1 MDINF
6 QFNCHTV
13 SIKMRTV
20 YQGEVFN
27 WSAALVI
34 TTNFCVNIAES
45 ELESRGTTEQGN
57 IFNALDIFFI
67 SFYIFEIT
75 INIYVHWFWEFWTN
89 RWNIFDFIV
98 VSVSI
103 VEIIVQA
110 VVGSGYAQINILRTM
125 RVFRVLRL
133 FNKFKEM
140 QKIMVALL
148 ASLRPVFTALLIL
161 VLVISI
167 YSIIGVQLFKEIDPE
182 RFGTF
187 SQAWFTILG
196 FATGDA
202 GCGYIY
208 HPEQK
213 KKKQKFAICI
223 YVYIYMW

>member
-1 MDINF
+1 
-6 QFNCHTV
+6 
-13 SIKMRTV
+13 MRTV
-20 YQGEVFN
+20 YEGEVFN
-27 WSAALVI
+27 WTAALVI

-45 ELESRGTTEQGN
+45 ELDARGTTEQGN
-57 IFNALDIFFI
+57 IFNALDIFFM

-103 VEIIVQA
+103 LEIILQA
-110 VVGSGYAQINILRTM
+110 VVGSGYSQINILRTM

-140 QKIMVALL
+140 QKIMIALL

-161 VLVISI
+161 VMVIAI

-182 RFGTF
+182 RFGSF
-187 SQAWFTILG
+187 SQAWFTMLG
-196 FATGDA
+196 FATGDS
-202 GCGYIY
+202 GCG
-208 HPEQK
+208 
-213 KKKQKFAICI
+213 
-223 YVYIYMW
+223 

>member
-1 MDINF
+1 
-6 QFNCHTV
+6 
-13 SIKMRTV
+13 MRTV
-20 YQGEVFN
+20 YEGEVFN
-27 WSAALVI
+27 WTAALII

-45 ELESRGTTEQGN
+45 ELEDRGSKEQGN

-110 VVGSGYAQINILRTM
+110 VVGSGLNILRTM

-161 VLVISI
+161 VMVISI

-182 RFGTF
+182 RFSTF
-187 SQAWFTILG
+187 TQAWFTMLG
-196 FATGDA
+196 FATGDRK
-202 GCGYIY
+202 CG
-208 HPEQK
+208 
-213 KKKQKFAICI
+213 
-223 YVYIYMW
+223 

>member
-1 MDINF
+1 
-6 QFNCHTV
+6 
-13 SIKMRTV
+13 MRTV
-20 YQGEVFN
+20 YEGEVFN
-27 WSAALVI
+27 WTAALVI

-45 ELESRGTTEQGN
+45 ELEDRGSTEQGN

-196 FATGDA
+196 FATGDS

-208 HPEQK
+208 NSEHK
-213 KKKQKFAICI
+213 KKNQKFAICI
-223 YVYIYMW
+223 YVCIYIW